1 MGEAQVRER
10 TEEGQGGASGIL
22 SARQREVLEAAL
34 RILSEKGDALTMS
47 RIARGAKCSK
57 ETLYNWFGDREGT
70 LTAMV
75 RYQASKVRLAPVT
88 PDALTAQTLRASLE
102 SFATDWLTVLTSE
115 RSIALNRVAIGRV
128 ATGRGADR
136 PEGLGGIVLANGP
149 LAMRARVVPLL
160 EAGQAAGLLPSGD
173 PQALFRRF
181 FGLVVADT
189 QIRALLGDALPSAE
203 AIHAMAAQAVTDFL
217 ALSAETDPP
226 AGSGENTT
234 I

>member
-10 TEEGQGGASGIL
+10 TEDGQDAASGGL

-34 RILSEKGDALTMS
+34 RILSEEGDALTMS
-47 RIARGAKCSK
+47 RIARRAKCSK

-88 PDALTAQTLRASLE
+88 PDALNASTLRQSLE
-102 SFATDWLTVLTSE
+102 SFAVDWLTVLTSDM
-115 RSIALNRVAIGRV
+115 SIALNRV
-128 ATGRGADR
+128 ATGRGADGA
-136 PEGLGGIVLANGP
+136 EGLGGIVLANGP
-149 LAMRARVVPLL
+149 LAMRARVVPLI
-160 EAGQAAGLLPSGD
+160 EAGQAAGLLKLGD
-173 PQALFRRF
+173 PHVLFRRF

-189 QIRALLGDALPSAE
+189 QIRVLLGDALPSAQ
-203 AIHAMAAQAVTDFL
+203 AIKTLAAQAVTDFL

-226 AGSGENTT
+226 AGSGEITT